1 MSALILRSEG
11 DLLMVPSMLRNLLNA
26 ERVLLPGHVIITRCQ
41 SVSVE
46 VFVWRGSSGDCSS
59 RPVRLLFWRR
69 LDPPLNLFG
78 AMRSTRSYCGR
89 LQNFFY

>member
-46 VFVWRGSSGDCSS
+46 VFVERIQ
-59 RPVRLLFWRR
+59 RRLLFEPR
-69 LDPPLNLFG
+69 PPALL
-78 AMRSTRSYCGR
+78 A
-89 LQNFFY
+89 